1 MGSAEAPTRTSTY
14 HISFQRIC
22 LMMVLSYGL
31 YLFYWFYLTW
41 KQYRDHTGNE
51 AYPVWH
57 ALSVAVPIY
66 GLFRTHFHMRSFKE
80 LMVNADV
87 SSTIGIGWVVALV
100 LVSWVLNS
108 ASVVL
113 SGGLPG
119 LVQVTKQT
127 SVVGAII
134 GVISVSIACG
144 LLLHV
149 QSNLSRYWG
158 SLPGTRL
165 VGQRVDA
172 SEIVLAIIGALT
184 WFSVFVSL
192 VSPAYR
198 TGF

>member
-1 MGSAEAPTRTSTY
+1 MGSAEAPTRPSTY

-22 LMMVLSYGL
+22 LMLVLSYGL

-57 ALSVAVPIY
+57 AVSVAVPIY

-80 LMVNADV
+80 LMVNAGV

-100 LVSWVLNS
+100 LVSLVLNS
-108 ASVVL
+108 ASVIL

-119 LVQVTKQT
+119 LVQVTQQT
-127 SVVGAII
+127 SVVGAIF
-134 GVISVSIACG
+134 GVISIAIACG

-165 VGQRVDA
+165 IGQRVDT
-172 SEIVLAIIGALT
+172 SEVVLAVLGTLT
-184 WFSVFVSL
+184 WISVVASL
-192 VSPAYR
+192 VIPAYR
-198 TGF
+198 TGL

>member
-1 MGSAEAPTRTSTY
+1 MGSTESPTRPSTY

-22 LMMVLSYGL
+22 LMTVLSYGL

-41 KQYRDHTGNE
+41 KQYRDRTGHE

-80 LMVNADV
+80 LMVNDHV

-100 LVSWVLNS
+100 LVSLVLNS
-108 ASVVL
+108 ASVIL
-113 SGGLPG
+113 AGGLPG
-119 LVQVTKQT
+119 LVQVTRQT
-127 SVVGAII
+127 SAVGAIF
-134 GVISVSIACG
+134 GVISVAIACG

-149 QSNLSRYWG
+149 QSNLSRYWS
-158 SLPGTRL
+158 SLSDTRL
-165 VGQRVDA
+165 IGQRVDT
-172 SEIVLAIIGALT
+172 SEVVLAVLGTLT
-184 WFSVFVSL
+184 WFSVFASL
-192 VSPAYR
+192 VSPAFR